1 MEVSWAFSSRRRYSA
16 SSSRSSKAAS
26 WTRCWKIA
34 SVIGSRLD
42 PSEMGLASERP
53 LYLSGFGDLFAGAI
67 AAVQSEALLAHY

>member
-1 MEVSWAFSSRRRYSA
+1 M
-16 SSSRSSKAAS
+16 AAS